1 MIEFG
6 LRTEIAAPPEVVFAA
21 SLSVDAHLA
30 SMRSAGERAVAGV
43 RSGRMALGDTVT
55 WKARHFGVVWTM
67 TSRITELAEPG
78 WFVDE
83 QQRGPFRSFR
93 HEHGFQPTAGGTLM
107 TDRIRFTAPVP
118 VVGWVAERVVLGW
131 YLRRLIRQRNSF
143 LAQLSAG

>member
-67 TSRITELAEPG
+67 TSRITELAEPS

-93 HEHGFQPTAGGTLM
+93 HEHGFEPTAGGTLM

-118 VVGWVAERVVLGW
+118 VVGWVAERLLLGW

>member
-67 TSRITELAEPG
+67 TSRITELAEPS

-93 HEHGFQPTAGGTLM
+93 HEHGFEPTAGGTLM

>member
-1 MIEFG
+1 
-6 LRTEIAAPPEVVFAA
+6 
-21 SLSVDAHLA
+21 
-30 SMRSAGERAVAGV
+30 
-43 RSGRMALGDTVT
+43 
-55 WKARHFGVVWTM
+55 M
-67 TSRITELAEPG
+67 TSRITELTEPS

-118 VVGWVAERVVLGW
+118 AVGWVAERLLLGW

>member
-67 TSRITELAEPG
+67 TSRITKGVSPHR
-78 WFVDE
+78 W
-83 QQRGPFRSFR
+83 S
-93 HEHGFQPTAGGTLM
+93 
-107 TDRIRFTAPVP
+107 
-118 VVGWVAERVVLGW
+118 
-131 YLRRLIRQRNSF
+131 
-143 LAQLSAG
+143 

>member
-6 LRTEIAAPPEVVFAA
+6 LRTEIAAPPEAVFAA

-67 TSRITELAEPG
+67 TSRITEFAEPS

-93 HEHGFQPTAGGTLM
+93 HEHGFEATAGGTLM

-118 VVGWVAERVVLGW
+118 VVGWVAERLLLGW

>member
-67 TSRITELAEPG
+67 TSRITELTEPS

-93 HEHGFQPTAGGTLM
+93 HEHGFEPTAGGTLM

>member
-67 TSRITELAEPG
+67 TSRITELAEPS

-93 HEHGFQPTAGGTLM
+93 HEHGFEPTASGTLM